1 VQPPHE
7 ASLSLRNTASFSGQI
22 DLVHKPTKSFIT
34 HQIIYTLL
42 PVLDTFGTPKRV
54 CSQFPFP
61 RLGFST
67 STGSGASRL
76 AAPIRRHN
84 DADWAVDPL
93 IVAAASTTT
102 LPFHAKYNSQ
112 AWEMGTGNK
121 PFRCQRCLLLFS
133 YNICIPSGDNFFSLP
148 WLFAAFGEAPQGC
161 DSSANLATSRPAAT
175 ACANSKSKSH
185 KHNCDLLYNLC
196 DSILVM

>member
-121 PFRCQRCLLLFS
+121 PFRCAKGVYCFFLTISAYHREITFS
-133 YNICIPSGDNFFSLP
+133 PFLGFLPPLGKHRRAAIVQQTSQPHIRQPQHAQIVSPKVTNIIVTYS
-148 WLFAAFGEAPQGC
+148 
-161 DSSANLATSRPAAT
+161 TTYVIR
-175 ACANSKSKSH
+175 
-185 KHNCDLLYNLC
+185 Y
-196 DSILVM
+196 